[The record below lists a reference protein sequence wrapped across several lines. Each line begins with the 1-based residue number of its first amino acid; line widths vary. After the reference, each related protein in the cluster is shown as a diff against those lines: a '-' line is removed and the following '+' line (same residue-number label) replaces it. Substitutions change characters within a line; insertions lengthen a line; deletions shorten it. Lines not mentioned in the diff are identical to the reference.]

1 MIHDCQNALQFSS
14 TRKRGQEH
22 LGCNRSSK
30 KQCLT
35 TALDRTHDL
44 DCLQNEI
51 SDMRDW
57 LKSEISDLKSEITD
71 MKECVEGIGECLKEE
86 VGFNLEEVLYLIR
99 KSRLT

>member
-1 MIHDCQNALQFSS
+1 MIHDCQNALQSSS
-14 TRKRGQEH
+14 TQKHGQGH

-30 KQCLT
+30 KQRL

-57 LKSEISDLKSEITD
+57 LKSEISNLKSEITD
-71 MKECVEGIGECLKEE
+71 MKECVEGIGERLKEE
-86 VGFNLEEVLYLIR
+86 VEFNLEEVLSLYLVR
-99 KSRLT
+99 KLT